1 MLGTFLLVVAAA
13 CVTSTPFVGPNVLQA
28 SHQLFLGGASPPPH
42 SLCMNTGVDNYCD
55 SPGSELPMCAYGADC
70 VDCAPRMPRS
80 PPQPPVS
87 SPPRPITS
95 TPATAAPPALC
106 INICLETCSYA
117 DCDNGGPSSEFP
129 VCAYG
134 TNCGGCGSCQ
144 QLPPSPPRESP
155 GPPSPPRAPPG
166 PPLPPRAPP
175 ATPSP
180 PSLCSAACIGMHAYG
195 SNCDDGGPC
204 NDGGAGTEFSVC
216 QYGADC
222 ADCRP
227 RATAAPAAA
236 ARYFELRSGST
247 GKLVRYIGKRVRP
260 TVEETAHVFGDGSGV
275 PWGAVE
281 WLNFGNVL
289 LRLGSLVFAVC
300 WRQKGSDRNRCL
312 GLAFLMLCIPR
323 VSAMDSTRPDGDGA
337 ETASAAPPPPPS
349 PPQSPPPTRPPPPP
363 PQPPPPPPS
372 PQVIKPCT
380 DELSSGAYLSGE
392 SMPCSFFSAQPS
404 ACASYSIARTTC
416 PVACGTCSPPP
427 PGPSGLTS
435 GLMVLEGAIM
445 SHHRAGVH
453 AVQPYPPT
461 PIALPSPPP
470 RPPSTKLGR
479 ALPSSQ
485 HDGRQLAHSTT
496 IVGSGS
502 IVGRVASA
510 SLLDYAISV
519 AVSGSYAYV
528 AAHHSDSLVVVDVS
542 NPASPVI
549 WGSVVSSSLL
559 DGPANVAVSGV
570 YAYVAASESD
580 ALVVVDVSN
589 PASPVIRGSVV
600 SSSLLDG
607 PANVAVSGVYAYVAA
622 SESDALVVVDVSNP
636 ASPVIRGSVVSSSVL
651 DGAISV
657 ALSGVYAYV
666 AAHFSDALVV
676 VDVSN
681 PASPVIRGSVV
692 SSSLLD
698 GARDVAVSG
707 SFAYVAAQYS
717 NSLVVIDV
725 SNPTSPVI
733 RGSVV
738 SSSLLNDAVGVALSG
753 VYACVAAA
761 DSNSLVVVDV
771 SNPASPVIR
780 GSVVS
785 SSLLGGVRVTQSRG
799 TRLALGAMIASF
811 MLAPAAPPPAEAR
824 SRSRVVL
831 TGTFCRH

>member
-42 SLCMNTGVDNYCD
+42 SLCMNTGVDASDNYCD

-80 PPQPPVS
+80 PPQPTVS

-95 TPATAAPPALC
+95 TPATAAPPALR
-106 INICLETCSYA
+106 INNVTRIGMPADASDGCCDDGGQGTEYPDGQYGTDGADCGMRQPLPPPTASLPPLPASTAICLETCSYA

-134 TNCGGCGSCQ
+134 TNCVGCGSCQ
-144 QLPPSPPRESP
+144 QLPPSPPRASP

-236 ARYFELRSGST
+236 ARYFELSSGST

-260 TVEETAHVFGDGSGV
+260 TVEETAHVFGDSSGV

-337 ETASAAPPPPPS
+337 ETASAAPPPPPPPPPPS

-416 PVACGTCSPPP
+416 PVACGTCLPPP

-479 ALPSSQ
+479 ALPGSQ

-510 SLLDYAISV
+510 SLLDYARSV

-528 AAHHSDSLVVVDVS
+528 AAEWSDSLVVIDIS
-542 NPASPVI
+542 NP
-549 WGSVVSSSLL
+549 
-559 DGPANVAVSGV
+559 
-570 YAYVAASESD
+570 
-580 ALVVVDVSN
+580 
-589 PASPVIRGSVV
+589 
-600 SSSLLDG
+600 
-607 PANVAVSGVYAYVAA
+607 
-622 SESDALVVVDVSNP
+622 
-636 ASPVIRGSVVSSSVL
+636 
-651 DGAISV
+651 
-657 ALSGVYAYV
+657 
-666 AAHFSDALVV
+666 
-676 VDVSN
+676 
-681 PASPVIRGSVV
+681 
-692 SSSLLD
+692 
-698 GARDVAVSG
+698 
-707 SFAYVAAQYS
+707 
-717 NSLVVIDV
+717 
-725 SNPTSPVI
+725 
-733 RGSVV
+733 
-738 SSSLLNDAVGVALSG
+738 
-753 VYACVAAA
+753 
-761 DSNSLVVVDV
+761 
-771 SNPASPVIR
+771 
-780 GSVVS
+780 
-785 SSLLGGVRVTQSRG
+785 
-799 TRLALGAMIASF
+799 
-811 MLAPAAPPPAEAR
+811 
-824 SRSRVVL
+824 
-831 TGTFCRH
+831 